1 MCGRTMTGEDTL
13 NRREILI
20 AALEDRQ
27 IPRFP
32 VLGPGG
38 MINVV
43 TRTVLDRF
51 GIPLPAAHYSGVMM
65 AELAAASY
73 DMAGFDNI
81 GVPFCLTVE
90 AEVLGARVDIGD
102 GTRLPR
108 IIAFPQVPTDRII
121 ADALPNLLKNGRVP
135 QVLRSIELLRDM
147 RPGVPIIGNM
157 AGPAT
162 LAASLI
168 RPSAMIDMVK
178 KDPGFL
184 NRLLEGI
191 ISFQCAY
198 AEAMVENGADVIMIY
213 EPAARAGSY
222 MGFDLFLNVL
232 PYLSELSRYA
242 HLGGA
247 KIILHVCGG
256 RMEQV
261 SMCRETEADA
271 YSFEAEVD
279 PGKARDILGKPIVG
293 TVPASLMHYFPPE
306 MVLEETLLA
315 VRNGATLM
323 TPPCG
328 LGLDTPFENLRIM
341 KEASHRFGF

>member
-1 MCGRTMTGEDTL
+1 LD
-13 NRREILI
+13 RREILM
-20 AALEDRQ
+20 AALADE
-27 IPRFP
+27 PAARFP

-65 AELAAASY
+65 AELAAAAY
-73 DMAGFDNI
+73 DMIGFDNV
-81 GVPFCLTVE
+81 GVPFDLTVE

-102 GTRLPR
+102 GTALPR
-108 IIAFPQVPTDRII
+108 IIAFPEVPTEQII
-121 ADALPNLLKNGRVP
+121 ANALPNLLKNGRVP
-135 QVLRSIELLRDM
+135 QVLRSIELLREM

-168 RPSAMIDMVK
+168 RPSALIDLVK
-178 KDPGFL
+178 RDPGFL

-198 AEAMVENGADVIMIY
+198 AEAMVENGADIIYIY
-213 EPAARAGSY
+213 EPAARASSR
-222 MGFDLFLNVL
+222 MGFDLFHNVL
-232 PYLSELSRYA
+232 PYLSELSRYV

-247 KIILHVCGG
+247 RIILHVCGG
-256 RMEQV
+256 HLEQV
-261 SMCRETEADA
+261 RMCRETDVDA

-279 PGKARDILGKPIVG
+279 PGEARDILHKPIVG
-293 TVPASLMHYFPPE
+293 TVPASLVHYFPPE

-315 VRNGATLM
+315 VRRGATIM
-323 TPPCG
+323 SPPCG
-328 LGLDTPFENLRIM
+328 LGLDTPFQNLRIM
-341 KEASHRFGF
+341 KEASHRF